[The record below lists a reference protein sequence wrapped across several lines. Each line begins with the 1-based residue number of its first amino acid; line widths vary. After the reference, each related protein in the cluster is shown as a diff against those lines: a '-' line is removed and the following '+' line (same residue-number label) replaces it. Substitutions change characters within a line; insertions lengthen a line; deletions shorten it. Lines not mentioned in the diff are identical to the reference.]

1 MKKHST
7 DLSSKMQMNFNSFK
21 NSNWKKVIT
30 NSELIIEMTWNELLK
45 NGSWID
51 VSWRESYVYSQIF
64 LTFSELHQYLLS
76 NNSSSLINVSTI
88 STSSNNNL
96 GLEKTLERLDMTLI
110 FGAPPDLVN
119 PLIALIEPIVK
130 QSRLQKMNSNQ
141 STSLIQY
148 QVIF

>member
-110 FGAPPDLVN
+110 FGAPPDLAN